1 MSMRAGLLRL
11 DGRTL
16 TADPRRGT
24 LQVVMPRPRLVWVA
38 DGARDAEFAVDLSS
52 GAVALQMLPGPQRAL
67 CVRKDNTPQQY
78 LWLQEP
84 ESSPEADTRRTADFN
99 ALIER
104 LRAAASQESAVPTF
118 TPQQQQQQPRSR
130 TAQAYL
136 DLIEASARGTEH
148 TAAPLPSQGSLRDY
162 FSMVLENQAQIEE
175 RERQAEPEVDLEELL
190 KPDSLWELIKEDE
203 DLQQEMYPYMPEDT
217 RNLEGLRELVYSAQ
231 FRQTVQTLAIV
242 LHNGDAP
249 PLLAEMHLPLDAQ
262 GPHGGAFRFL
272 LALIDQY
279 DDGGEDDGED
289 VGEDEDEE
297 E

>member
-84 ESSPEADTRRTADFN
+84 ASSPEADTRRTADFN

-118 TPQQQQQQPRSR
+118 TPQQQQQQQQPRSR

-136 DLIEASARGTEH
+136 DLIEARAHSG
-148 TAAPLPSQGSLRDY
+148 AAAVTGQP
-162 FSMVLENQAQIEE
+162 E
-175 RERQAEPEVDLEELL
+175 RLL
-190 KPDSLWELIKEDE
+190 
-203 DLQQEMYPYMPEDT
+203 
-217 RNLEGLRELVYSAQ
+217 
-231 FRQTVQTLAIV
+231 
-242 LHNGDAP
+242 
-249 PLLAEMHLPLDAQ
+249 
-262 GPHGGAFRFL
+262 
-272 LALIDQY
+272 
-279 DDGGEDDGED
+279 
-289 VGEDEDEE
+289 
-297 E
+297 